1 LGRHELGPTTD
12 GEADAGLLAPEG
24 DLPYATPELPGVGG
38 IAKVVPEDFEVE
50 ELPAYLPS
58 GAGEHLYLWVEKR
71 GRNTPEVARAV
82 ATALGVSDRQV
93 GYAGLKDRQAVTRQW
108 LSVQTPATPAELAG
122 EGFRVLQ
129 IARHG
134 NKLRVGHSKGNRFTV
149 LLRGATGADNA
160 RAVLATLARRGSPNW
175 FGAQRF
181 GRDGDN
187 AQLGL
192 ALLGRGD
199 HPSLAKARRDR
210 FLRRLALSA
219 LQSELFNRV
228 LALRLRESA
237 LDRAELG
244 DQLQLGE
251 DGRGPLFLCEAP
263 EIDGPRVAAFEVSPT
278 GPMFGPRMK
287 ESGGL
292 QAQREARV
300 LAVAELSAGAFAA
313 GGDETAGTRRPL
325 RIRPWEP
332 RVEEAPEGLRLS
344 FGLPRGAYA
353 TALLREVT
361 KG

>member
-1 LGRHELGPTTD
+1 MSASRPLE

-58 GAGEHLYLWVEKR
+58 GAGEHLDLWVEKR

-82 ATALGVSDRQV
+82 AAALGVTERQV

-108 LSVQTPATPAELAG
+108 LSVLTKATPATPTELAG

-134 NKLRVGHSKGNRFTV
+134 NKLRTGHSKGNRFTV
-149 LLRGATGADNA
+149 LLRGAIGADPA
-160 RAVLATLARRGSPNW
+160 RAVLETLARRGSPNW

-187 AQLGL
+187 AALGL
-192 ALLGRGD
+192 ALLGQGD
-199 HPSLAKARRDR
+199 HPSLEKARRDR

-251 DGRGPLFLCEAP
+251 DGRGPLFLCEDAAV
-263 EIDGPRVAAFEVSPT
+263 DGPRVTAFEVAPT
-278 GPMFGPRMK
+278 GPMFGARMK
-287 ESGGL
+287 EPGGL

-300 LAVAELSAGAFAA
+300 LAAA
-313 GGDETAGTRRPL
+313 
-325 RIRPWEP
+325 
-332 RVEEAPEGLRLS
+332 
-344 FGLPRGAYA
+344 
-353 TALLREVT
+353 
-361 KG
+361 

>member
-1 LGRHELGPTTD
+1 LRE
-12 GEADAGLLAPEG
+12 EAGSDDSLLAPQG
-24 DLPYATPELPGVGG
+24 DLPYATAELPGVGG
-38 IAKVVPEDFEVE
+38 VAKVVPEDFEVE

-71 GRNTPEVARAV
+71 GRNTPEVARSV
-82 ATALGVSDRQV
+82 AAALGVAERQV

-108 LSVQTPATPAELAG
+108 LSVLTPQTPTELAG
-122 EGFRVLQ
+122 DGFRVLQ

-149 LLRGATGADNA
+149 LLRGATGLEKAQ
-160 RAVLATLARRGSPNW
+160 AVLQELARRGSPNW

-192 ALLGRGD
+192 ALLGKGD
-199 HPSLAKARRDR
+199 HPSLPKAQRDR

-228 LALRLRESA
+228 LALRMREAA
-237 LDRAELG
+237 LDRAEAG

-251 DGRGPLFLCEAP
+251 DGSGPVFLCEDAAV
-263 EIDGPRVAAFEVSPT
+263 DGPRVAAFEVSPT

-287 ESGGL
+287 LPGGL
-292 QAQREARV
+292 QAEREARV
-300 LAVAELSAGAFAA
+300 LSAAELAPTAFVA

-325 RIRPWEP
+325 RVRPWEP
-332 RVEEAPEGLRLS
+332 KVEEIPEGLRLS

>member
-1 LGRHELGPTTD
+1 
-12 GEADAGLLAPEG
+12 LAPEG
-24 DLPYATPELPGVGG
+24 ELPYATSELPGVGG

-58 GAGEHLYLWVEKR
+58 GSGEHLYLWVEKR
-71 GRNTPEVARAV
+71 GRNTPEVVHAV
-82 ATALGVSDRQV
+82 AAMLGVSHRQV

-108 LSVQTPATPAELAG
+108 LSVLTPKTPSPTELGG

-129 IARHG
+129 VARHG
-134 NKLRVGHSKGNRFTV
+134 NKLRVGHSNGNRFTV
-149 LLRGATGADNA
+149 LLRGATDPKRAQ
-160 RAVLATLARRGSPNW
+160 AVLQALSRRGSPNW

-192 ALLGRGD
+192 ALLGKGD
-199 HPSLAKARRDR
+199 HQSLAKAQRDR

-237 LDRAELG
+237 LDRVELG

-251 DGRGPLFLCEAP
+251 DGSGPVFLCEDVAA
-263 EIDGPRVAAFEVSPT
+263 DGPRAAAFEVSPT

-287 ESGGL
+287 APGGL
-292 QAQREARV
+292 QAQREANV
-300 LAVAELSAGAFAA
+300 LAAAALDASAFAA

-325 RIRPWEP
+325 RVRPWDP
-332 RVEEAPEGLRLS
+332 RVEAVPEGLRLS

-361 KG
+361 KGERTS